1 MSGKKEVFSIVMAGG
16 RGERFWPRSR
26 VSKPKQLLRLL
37 GDLTLIEQTVERL
50 KPLSGLE
57 NTIIITNADYV
68 APMRSLLPDL
78 PAENIVGEPM
88 GRDTAPCVALAA
100 ALVAARTDNPEAVM
114 AVVPADHAINDVE
127 TMVATLNSCAD
138 MALDGRIVTIGIPP
152 SFPST
157 GYGYIKC
164 GAPIPSP
171 SDVKFYES
179 EGFREK
185 PDAETAETFIADG
198 SYKWNSGMF
207 VWTVRSIMDAL
218 REHAPQLAEG
228 AESLKEAARS
238 GELDQ
243 ALEKFYPT
251 FEKISVDYAIMEKV
265 DNVAVAECPFDWD
278 DVGSWSALR
287 NQIEASENNNVVQA
301 LHVGID
307 TKDCVVVGDSDH
319 LIATIDIDDLII
331 VHTDDATLVC
341 KTNAAQRV
349 KEIVKLISEKENLRG
364 YL

>member
-1 MSGKKEVFSIVMAGG
+1 MPGKEIFAVVMAGG
-16 RGERFWPRSR
+16 KGERFWPRSR

-50 KPLSGLE
+50 EPLAGLK
-57 NTIIITNADYV
+57 NTLIITNADYV
-68 APMRSLLPDL
+68 APMRSLLPDI
-78 PAENIVGEPM
+78 PEENIIGEPM

-100 ALVAARTDNPEAVM
+100 ALVAARTDNPDATMV
-114 AVVPADHAINDVE
+114 VVPADHAIKDSA
-127 TMVATLNSCAD
+127 TMVATLDACAD
-138 MALDGRIVTIGIPP
+138 MAMAGHIVTIGIPP

-164 GAPIPSP
+164 GEKLPAD

-185 PDAETAETFIADG
+185 PDEETAEKFLADG

-207 VWTVRSIMDAL
+207 VWTVEAIMDAL
-218 REHAPQLAEG
+218 RKHAPSLAEG
-228 AESLKEAARS
+228 AEALKNAAKR
-238 GELDQ
+238 GALDEEL
-243 ALEKFYPT
+243 EPRYSS
-251 FEKISVDYAIMEKV
+251 FEKISVDYAVMEKV

-287 NQIEASENNNVVQA
+287 NQITSSENNNVVQG
-301 LHVGID
+301 LHIGLD
-307 TKDCVVVGDSDH
+307 TKDCVIVGDSNH
-319 LIATIDIDDLII
+319 LISTIDVEDLII

-341 KTNAAQRV
+341 KSQAAQRV
-349 KEIVKLISEKENLRG
+349 KEIVHAIAENENLRD

>member
-1 MSGKKEVFSIVMAGG
+1 MPGKKEVFSIVMAGG

-26 VSKPKQLLRLL
+26 TSKPKQLLRLL

-50 KPLSGLE
+50 EPLSGPE

-78 PAENIVGEPM
+78 PPENIVGEPM

-100 ALVAARTDNPEAVM
+100 ALVAARTDNPDAVIV
-114 AVVPADHAINDVE
+114 VVPADHAIKDVE
-127 TMVATLNSCAD
+127 TMVATLDACAD
-138 MALDGRIVTIGIPP
+138 MAMNGRIVTIGIPP

-164 GAPIPSP
+164 GKSIPSD
-171 SDVKFYES
+171 SNVDFYES

-185 PDAETAETFIADG
+185 PDAETAEKFLQDG

-207 VWTVRSIMDAL
+207 VWTVKSIMDAL
-218 REHAPQLAEG
+218 EKHAPQLAEG
-228 AESLKEAARS
+228 AEFLKKAAHKERL
-238 GELDQ
+238 EEE
-243 ALEKFYPT
+243 LEKLYPT

-278 DVGSWSALR
+278 DVGCWSALR
-287 NQIEASENNNVVQA
+287 NQIEPVDNNNVVQG

-307 TKDCVVVGDSDH
+307 TKNCVVVGDSSH
-319 LIATIDIDDLII
+319 LIATIDVDDLII

-341 KTNAAQRV
+341 KSNAAQRV
-349 KEIVKLISEKENLRG
+349 KEIVHAIAKDENLRG